1 MDYLEFAIKME
12 LDGEK
17 YYLEQA
23 EKNKGTSLASIFQ
36 LLAKDERK
44 HAEIIRNKS
53 KELPYEL
60 KEDEALKEYK
70 NVFEGVEDFSS
81 KLKTAPG
88 QIDAYRLAL
97 EKEKESIDLYEKM
110 GHEARDEDGKKL
122 FSFLVEQEKA
132 HYKIFDELIEY
143 LLRAEEW
150 VEDAEFGTRE
160 TY

>member
-23 EKNKGTSLASIFQ
+23 EKNKDTNLATVFK

-44 HAEIIRNKS
+44 HAEIVRKYAEKS
-53 KELPYEL
+53 PYEL
-60 KEDEALKEYK
+60 TEDEALKGYK
-70 NVFEGVEDFSS
+70 NVFEDVEDFGSEI
-81 KLKTAPG
+81 KTDPS

-97 EKEKESIDLYEKM
+97 KKEQESIELYEKM
-110 GHEARDEDGKKL
+110 EKEASDEEAKEL
-122 FSFLVEQEKA
+122 FAFLVKQEKA
-132 HYKIFDELIEY
+132 HYKIFDEIIQH

-150 VEDAEFGTRE
+150 VEDAEFGVRE

>member
-23 EKNKGTSLASIFQ
+23 EKNEGTSLATIFK
-36 LLAKDERK
+36 LLANDERK

-60 KEDEALKEYK
+60 TEDKALKEYK
-70 NVFEGVEDFSS
+70 NVFEDVEDFKSE
-81 KLKTAPG
+81 LKTDPS

-97 EKEKESIDLYEKM
+97 KKEKDSIELYEKM
-110 GHEARDEDGKKL
+110 GREASDREGKEL
-122 FSFLVEQEKA
+122 FDFLVKQEKA
-132 HYKIFDELIEY
+132 HYQIFDELIEH

-150 VEDAEFGTRE
+150 VEDAEFGTRDI
-160 TY
+160 Y